1 MVCSLLRRPD
11 YAAQTV
17 EFVNAPTTLLEIGN
31 APPKAAIRL
40 LRETIPADE
49 EGKAKWRQQ
58 ATIAAIMGSCP
69 RSHESLLSG
78 GQFSLS
84 RRVHSAASLHG
95 RDPALAAV
103 HGSSLWERGNPFPT
117 AVERGDPVVQ
127 HISVRWHHL

>member
-69 RSHESLLSG
+69 KSHESLLSG
-78 GQFSLS
+78 GQFKLKPSRAQPCFVTWQGSGVGCSSWKQLMGAKRSLS
-84 RRVHSAASLHG
+84 HRS
-95 RDPALAAV
+95 
-103 HGSSLWERGNPFPT
+103 
-117 AVERGDPVVQ
+117 
-127 HISVRWHHL
+127 